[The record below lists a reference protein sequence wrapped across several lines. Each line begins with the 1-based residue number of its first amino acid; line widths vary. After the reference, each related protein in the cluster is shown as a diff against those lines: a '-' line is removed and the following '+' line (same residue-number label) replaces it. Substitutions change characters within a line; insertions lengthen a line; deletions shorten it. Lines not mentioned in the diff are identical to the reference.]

1 MVEPGYRGAGHRS
14 HPPDRP
20 DETGGVYRLISTDTI
35 EEKVLQLQQSKR
47 DLFSRVIEDGGLLG
61 TALTVDD
68 LRGLLS

>member
-1 MVEPGYRGAGHRS
+1 M
-14 HPPDRP
+14 
-20 DETGGVYRLISTDTI
+20 
-35 EEKVLQLQQSKR
+35 LQLQQSKR

>member
-1 MVEPGYRGAGHRS
+1 
-14 HPPDRP
+14 
-20 DETGGVYRLISTDTI
+20 VYRLISTATI

-47 DLFSRVIEDGGLLG
+47 DLFSRVIEDGGLG